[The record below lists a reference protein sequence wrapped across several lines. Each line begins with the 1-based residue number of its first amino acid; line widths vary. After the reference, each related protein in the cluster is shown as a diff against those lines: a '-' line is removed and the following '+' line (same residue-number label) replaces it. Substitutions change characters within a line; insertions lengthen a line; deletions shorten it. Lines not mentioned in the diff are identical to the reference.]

1 LYLKKDGDEVKIPFV
16 DLKSLHHDIQGEL
29 REVFDRVLDQ
39 STFVLGP
46 EVERFEQEFAAYVGT
61 KYCIALNTG
70 TAALHLAL
78 ASLGVGPGDE
88 VITVAHTFIATAEAI
103 SAVGAK
109 PVFIDIDPI
118 SFTMDPFLLEAAIT
132 SRTRAI
138 IPVDLYGQ
146 VADMDAIL
154 DIAAQHGIP
163 VIEDACQA
171 HGAEYKGRKAGS
183 FGIAGCFSFYPGKNL
198 GACGEGGAVTTND
211 AEFANNI
218 RLWRDHG
225 SSKRYEHVFPG
236 LNMRMEG
243 IQGGILSVKLK
254 YLDCWND
261 QRREAAAAYDLALA
275 NTEINTP
282 TEMVHNRH
290 VYHLYVV
297 QSENRDA
304 LRERLA
310 EAGIETGLHY
320 PTPLHLQ
327 VAYRSLGYKLGDFP
341 VTERLKSRILSLP
354 IYPGIPSGA
363 VERIAAEL
371 RESCYV
377 S

>member
-1 LYLKKDGDEVKIPFV
+1 MKIPFV
-16 DLKSLHHDIQGEL
+16 DLKSLHHGIREEL
-29 REVFDRVLDQ
+29 REVFDRVLND

-46 EVERFEQEFAAYVGT
+46 EVQRFEQEFAAYVGT
-61 KYCIALNTG
+61 KHCVALNTG
-70 TAALHLAL
+70 TAAIHLAL
-78 ASLGVGPGDE
+78 AALGVGPGDE

-103 SAVGAK
+103 TAVGAR

-118 SFTMDPFLLEAAIT
+118 SFTMDPALLEAAIT
-132 SRTRAI
+132 NKTRAI

-154 DIAAQHGIP
+154 AIADCHHIP

-171 HGAEYKGRKAGS
+171 HGAEYKGRKSGS
-183 FGIAGCFSFYPGKNL
+183 FGVAGCFSFYPGKNL
-198 GACGEGGAVTTND
+198 GACGEGGAVTTD
-211 AEFANNI
+211 DDELAHRI

-225 SSKRYEHVFPG
+225 SSKRYEHIFPG

-254 YLDCWND
+254 YLDLWND
-261 QRREAAAAYDLALA
+261 QRRQAASAYGIALA
-275 NTEINTP
+275 ATDIEIP
-282 TEMVHNRH
+282 TEMVHGRH

-297 QSENRDA
+297 QSDNRNA
-304 LRERLA
+304 LREHLT
-310 EAGIETGLHY
+310 EAGIESGLHY

-327 VAYRSLGYKLGDFP
+327 EAYRFLGYKEGDFP
-341 VTERLKSRILSLP
+341 VTERVKSRILSLP
-354 IYPGIPSGA
+354 IYPGIPSEA
-363 VERIAAEL
+363 VDRVAFEL